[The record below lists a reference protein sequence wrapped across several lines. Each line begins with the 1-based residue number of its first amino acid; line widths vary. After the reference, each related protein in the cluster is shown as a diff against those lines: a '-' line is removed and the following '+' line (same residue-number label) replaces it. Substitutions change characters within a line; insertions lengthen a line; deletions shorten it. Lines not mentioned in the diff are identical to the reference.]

1 MAPQAGEPCPTTGPF
16 PHLHSFSLLKQLK
29 HVFCNDRAPCFFR
42 HFFSPIRRRVS
53 LVGDTA
59 FAGCLD
65 VLDVLVERA
74 TCRFQRWCCPGVG
87 AFGKFIIA

>member
-16 PHLHSFSLLKQLK
+16 PHLHSFSLVKQLK
-29 HVFCNDRAPCFFR
+29 HVFVTIGHLVFLAL
-42 HFFSPIRRRVS
+42 FSLIRRRVS

-74 TCRFQRWCCPGVG
+74 TCRFQRWCCPGIG
-87 AFGKFIIA
+87 AFGEFIIA

>member
-16 PHLHSFSLLKQLK
+16 PHLHSFSLVKQLK
-29 HVFCNDRAPCFFR
+29 HVFVTIGHLVFLAL
-42 HFFSPIRRRVS
+42 FSLIRRRVS

>member
-16 PHLHSFSLLKQLK
+16 PHLYSFSLVKQLK
-29 HVFCNDRAPCFFR
+29 HVFVTIGHLVFLAL
-42 HFFSPIRRRVS
+42 FSLIRRRVS